1 MKVSTNDL
9 DVRVVRPSDVRAEI
23 NYAMNRKRPV
33 FIWGP
38 PGVGKSEI
46 VDSITQERSG
56 FMIDL
61 RLALMEP
68 TDLRGIPYFND
79 KNGTME
85 WATPSDL
92 PSQEL
97 ADQYESVILFLDEM
111 NQAPQ
116 SVQAAA
122 YQLIL
127 NRRLGSYVLP
137 DNVLIVAAGN
147 RESDRGVAYRMPS
160 PLANRFLHLEVEVN
174 HTDWQTW
181 AVDNDIIPDVV
192 GYLAFA
198 KQDLFDFDPKSSS
211 RSFATPRSW
220 AFVSQMLEES
230 DMSHDEE
237 MDIVT
242 GLVGEGMAIKFMN
255 HKKNA
260 ANLPKPSEILS
271 GSVKELKKL
280 EISSKYALT
289 VGMSYELKNIQDE
302 GNDKEL
308 TTSFNNFI
316 NFLMDNFEPEMCVL
330 GCKIALSEYDI
341 DVDFADVDRIDEW
354 VERYGKYMNIGS

>member
-1 MKVSTNDL
+1 MSDNIRKIKLDRAKSHMK
-9 DVRVVRPSDVRAEI
+9 RAF
-23 NYAMNRKRPV
+23 AKKRPV
-33 FIWGP
+33 FLWGP
-38 PGVGKSEI
+38 PGVGKSDILAQIADE
-46 VDSITQERSG
+46 G
-56 FMIDL
+56 NNLLIDL
-61 RLALMEP
+61 RMALLDP
-68 TDLRGIPYFND
+68 TDIKGYPYRDEVDN
-79 KNGTME
+79 KMK
-85 WATPSDL
+85 WAAPAEL

-97 ADQYESVILFLDEM
+97 ASQYETVYLFLDEL
-111 NQAPQ
+111 NSAPP
-116 SVQAAA
+116 SVQATA

-127 NRRLGSYVLP
+127 NRRVGNYVLP
-137 DNVLIVAAGN
+137 DNVVLAAAGN
-147 RESDRGVAYRMPS
+147 RDTDKGVTYRMPS

-174 HTDWQTW
+174 HGVWQDW
-181 AVDNDIIPDVV
+181 AIINDIIPDVV

-198 KQDLFDFDPKSSS
+198 KQDLFDFEPKSSS
-211 RSFATPRSW
+211 RSFATPRTW
-220 AFVSQMLEES
+220 AFVSQMLEDS
-230 DMSHDEE
+230 DMTHEEE

-260 ANLPKPSEILS
+260 SNLPKPSEILS
-271 GSVKELKKL
+271 GKVKELKKL

-302 GNDKEL
+302 GDEKEL
-308 TTSFNNFI
+308 TASFNNFI

-354 VERYGKYMNIGS
+354 VDRYGKYMSID

>member
-1 MKVSTNDL
+1 MSTENIRKVKLS
-9 DVRVVRPSDVRAEI
+9 RAKSHLKR
-23 NYAMNRKRPV
+23 AFAKKRPV

-38 PGVGKSEI
+38 PGVGKSDILAQIAE
-46 VDSITQERSG
+46 EG
-56 FMIDL
+56 NNHLIDL
-61 RLALMEP
+61 RMALLDP
-68 TDLRGIPYFND
+68 TDIKGYPYRDEDTN
-79 KNGTME
+79 KMM
-85 WATPSDL
+85 WAAPAEL
-92 PSQEL
+92 PSEDL
-97 ADQYESVILFLDEM
+97 ASEYETVYLFLDEL
-111 NQAPQ
+111 NSAPP
-116 SVQAAA
+116 SVQATA

-127 NRRLGSYVLP
+127 NRRVGQYKLP
-137 DNVLIVAAGN
+137 DNVVIAAAGN
-147 RESDRGVAYRMPS
+147 RDTDKGVTYRMPS
-160 PLANRFLHLEVEVN
+160 PLANRFLHLEIEVN
-174 HTDWQTW
+174 HEDWQTW
-181 AVDNDIIPDVV
+181 AVDNDVIPDVV

-220 AFVSQMLEES
+220 AFVSQMLEGS

-260 ANLPKPSEILS
+260 SKLPKPSEILS
-271 GSVKELKKL
+271 GAVKELKKL

-289 VGMSYELKNIQDE
+289 VGMSYELKGIQDS

-308 TTSFNNFI
+308 TASFNHFI

-341 DVDFADVDRIDEW
+341 DVDFADIDRIDEW
-354 VERYGKYMNIGS
+354 VDRYGKYMNIN

>member
-1 MKVSTNDL
+1 M
-9 DVRVVRPSDVRAEI
+9 SDNIRTVKLSRAKSHLKR
-23 NYAMNRKRPV
+23 AFSKKRPV

-38 PGVGKSEI
+38 PGVGKSDVLAQIAE
-46 VDSITQERSG
+46 EG
-56 FMIDL
+56 NNLLIDL
-61 RLALMEP
+61 RMALLDP
-68 TDLRGIPYFND
+68 TDIKGYPYRDEDTN
-79 KNGTME
+79 KMM
-85 WATPSDL
+85 WAAPAEL
-92 PSQEL
+92 PSEDL
-97 ADQYESVILFLDEM
+97 ASEYETVYLFLDEL
-111 NQAPQ
+111 NSAPP
-116 SVQAAA
+116 SVQATA

-127 NRRLGSYVLP
+127 NRRVGQYKLP
-137 DNVLIVAAGN
+137 DNVVIAAAGN
-147 RESDRGVAYRMPS
+147 RDTDKGVTYRMPS
-160 PLANRFLHLEVEVN
+160 PLANRFLHLEIEVD

-220 AFVSQMLEES
+220 AFVSQMLEDS
-230 DMSHDEE
+230 DMTHEEE

-260 ANLPKPSEILS
+260 SKLPKPSEILS

-302 GNDKEL
+302 GNEKEL
-308 TTSFNNFI
+308 TASFNNFI

-341 DVDFADVDRIDEW
+341 DVDFADVERIDEW
-354 VERYGKYMNIGS
+354 VERYGKYMNID

>member
-1 MKVSTNDL
+1 MSTENIRKVKLS
-9 DVRVVRPSDVRAEI
+9 RAKSHLKR
-23 NYAMNRKRPV
+23 AFAKKRPV

-38 PGVGKSEI
+38 PGVGKSDILAQIAE
-46 VDSITQERSG
+46 EG
-56 FMIDL
+56 NNHLIDL
-61 RLALMEP
+61 RMALLDP
-68 TDLRGIPYFND
+68 TDIKGYPYRDEDTN
-79 KNGTME
+79 KMM
-85 WATPSDL
+85 WAAPAEL
-92 PSQEL
+92 PSEEF
-97 ADQYESVILFLDEM
+97 ASEFDTVFLFLDEL
-111 NQAPQ
+111 NSAPP
-116 SVQAAA
+116 SVQATA

-127 NRRLGSYVLP
+127 NRRVGQYKLP
-137 DNVLIVAAGN
+137 SNVVIAAAGN
-147 RESDRGVAYRMPS
+147 RDTDKGVTYRMPS

-174 HTDWQTW
+174 HEDWQTW

-220 AFVSQMLEES
+220 AFVSQMLEDS
-230 DMSHDEE
+230 DMSHEEE

-260 ANLPKPSEILS
+260 SKLPKPSEILS
-271 GSVKELKKL
+271 GKVKELKKL

-302 GNDKEL
+302 NDDKKL
-308 TTSFNNFI
+308 TESFNNFV

-354 VERYGKYMNIGS
+354 VERYGKYMNID

>member
-1 MKVSTNDL
+1 MSTENIRTVKL
-9 DVRVVRPSDVRAEI
+9 SRAKSHI
-23 NYAMNRKRPV
+23 KRAFAKKRPV
-33 FIWGP
+33 FVWGP
-38 PGVGKSEI
+38 PGVGKSDVIAQIADE
-46 VDSITQERSG
+46 G
-56 FMIDL
+56 NNLLIDL
-61 RLALMEP
+61 RMALLDP
-68 TDLRGIPYFND
+68 TDIKGYPYRDEDTN
-79 KNGTME
+79 KMM
-85 WATPSDL
+85 WAAPAEL

-97 ADQYESVILFLDEM
+97 AEQFDNVYLFLDEL
-111 NQAPQ
+111 NSAPP
-116 SVQAAA
+116 SVQATA

-127 NRRLGSYVLP
+127 NRRVGQYILP
-137 DNVLIVAAGN
+137 DNVCIAAAGN
-147 RESDRGVAYRMPS
+147 RDTDKGVTYRMPS

-174 HTDWQTW
+174 HEDWQSW
-181 AVDNDIIPDVV
+181 AVDNDINPDVV

-220 AFVSQMLEES
+220 AFVSQMLEDS
-230 DMSHDEE
+230 DMTHEEE

-260 ANLPKPSEILS
+260 SKLPKPSEILS
-271 GSVKELKKL
+271 GKVKELKKL

-289 VGMSYELKNIQDE
+289 VGMSYELKGIQDQGDE
-302 GNDKEL
+302 KEL
-308 TTSFNNFI
+308 TASFNNFI

-354 VERYGKYMNIGS
+354 VERYGKYMNID

>member
-1 MKVSTNDL
+1 M
-9 DVRVVRPSDVRAEI
+9 SDNIRTVKLSRAKSHLKR
-23 NYAMNRKRPV
+23 AFSKKRPV

-38 PGVGKSEI
+38 PGVGKSDILAQIAE
-46 VDSITQERSG
+46 EG
-56 FMIDL
+56 NNLLIDL
-61 RLALMEP
+61 RMALLDP
-68 TDLRGIPYFND
+68 TDIKGYPYRDEDTN
-79 KNGTME
+79 KMM
-85 WATPSDL
+85 WAAPAEL
-92 PSQEL
+92 PSEDL
-97 ADQYESVILFLDEM
+97 ASEYETVYLFLDEL
-111 NQAPQ
+111 NSAPP
-116 SVQAAA
+116 SVQATA

-127 NRRLGSYVLP
+127 NRRVGQYKLP
-137 DNVLIVAAGN
+137 DNVVIAAAGN
-147 RESDRGVAYRMPS
+147 RDTDKGVTYRMPS
-160 PLANRFLHLEVEVN
+160 PLANRFLHLEIEVD

-220 AFVSQMLEES
+220 AFVSQMLEDS
-230 DMSHDEE
+230 DMTHEEE

-260 ANLPKPSEILS
+260 ANLPKPSDILS

-302 GNDKEL
+302 GNEKEL
-308 TTSFNNFI
+308 TASFNNFI

-341 DVDFADVDRIDEW
+341 DVDFADVERIDEW

>member
-1 MKVSTNDL
+1 M
-9 DVRVVRPSDVRAEI
+9 SDNIRTVKLSRAKSHLKR
-23 NYAMNRKRPV
+23 AFSKKRPV

-38 PGVGKSEI
+38 PGVGKSDILAQIAE
-46 VDSITQERSG
+46 EG
-56 FMIDL
+56 NNLLIDL
-61 RLALMEP
+61 RMALLDP
-68 TDLRGIPYFND
+68 TDIKGYPYRDEDTN
-79 KNGTME
+79 KMM
-85 WATPSDL
+85 WAAPAEL
-92 PSQEL
+92 PSEDL
-97 ADQYESVILFLDEM
+97 ASEYETVYLFLDEL
-111 NQAPQ
+111 NSAPP
-116 SVQAAA
+116 SVQATA

-127 NRRLGSYVLP
+127 NRRVGQYKLP
-137 DNVLIVAAGN
+137 DNVVIAAAGN
-147 RESDRGVAYRMPS
+147 RDTDKGVTYRMPS
-160 PLANRFLHLEVEVN
+160 PLANRFLHLEIEVD

-181 AVDNDIIPDVV
+181 AVDFGIIPDVV

-220 AFVSQMLEES
+220 AFVSQMLEDS
-230 DMSHDEE
+230 DMTHEEE

-260 ANLPKPSEILS
+260 SKLPKPSEILS

-302 GNDKEL
+302 GNEKEL
-308 TTSFNNFI
+308 TASFNNFI

-341 DVDFADVDRIDEW
+341 DVDFADVERIDEW

>member
-1 MKVSTNDL
+1 MSE
-9 DVRVVRPSDVRAEI
+9 VRTVKLSRAKTHLKR
-23 NYAMNRKRPV
+23 AFAKKRPV
-33 FIWGP
+33 FLWGP
-38 PGVGKSEI
+38 PGVGKSDILAQIAE
-46 VDSITQERSG
+46 EG
-56 FMIDL
+56 NNLLIDL
-61 RLALMEP
+61 RMALLDP
-68 TDLRGIPYFND
+68 TDIKGYPYRDEADN
-79 KNGTME
+79 KMK
-85 WATPSDL
+85 WAAPAEL
-92 PSQEL
+92 PSEEL
-97 ADQYESVILFLDEM
+97 ASQYETVYLFLDEL
-111 NQAPQ
+111 NSAPP
-116 SVQAAA
+116 SVQATA

-127 NRRLGSYVLP
+127 NRRVGNYVLP
-137 DNVLIVAAGN
+137 DNVVLAAAGN
-147 RESDRGVAYRMPS
+147 RDTDKGVTYRMPS

-174 HTDWQTW
+174 HSDWQTW
-181 AVDNDIIPDVV
+181 AVDFGIIPDVV

-220 AFVSQMLEES
+220 AFVSQMLEGS

-260 ANLPKPSEILS
+260 ANLPKPSDILS

-302 GNDKEL
+302 GNDKQL
-308 TTSFNNFI
+308 TESFNNFI

-354 VERYGKYMNIGS
+354 VDRYGKYMNIGS

>member
-1 MKVSTNDL
+1 MQTENIRKVKLS
-9 DVRVVRPSDVRAEI
+9 RAKSHLKR
-23 NYAMNRKRPV
+23 AFSKKRPV

-38 PGVGKSEI
+38 PGVGKSDILAQIAE
-46 VDSITQERSG
+46 EG
-56 FMIDL
+56 NNLLIDL
-61 RLALMEP
+61 RMALLDP
-68 TDLRGIPYFND
+68 TDIKGYPYRDEDTN
-79 KNGTME
+79 KMM
-85 WATPSDL
+85 WAAPAEL
-92 PSQEL
+92 PSEEF
-97 ADQYESVILFLDEM
+97 ASEFDTVFLFLDEL
-111 NQAPQ
+111 NSAPP
-116 SVQAAA
+116 SVQATA

-127 NRRLGSYVLP
+127 NRRVGQYKLP
-137 DNVLIVAAGN
+137 SNVVIAAAGN
-147 RESDRGVAYRMPS
+147 RDTDKGVTYRMPS

-174 HTDWQTW
+174 HDDWQSW

-220 AFVSQMLEES
+220 AFVSQMLEDS
-230 DMSHDEE
+230 NMSHDEE

-260 ANLPKPSEILS
+260 SKLPKPSEILS
-271 GSVKELKKL
+271 GKVKELKKL

-289 VGMSYELKNIQDE
+289 VGMSYELKGIQDNGDE
-302 GNDKEL
+302 KEL
-308 TTSFNNFI
+308 TASFNNFI

-341 DVDFADVDRIDEW
+341 DVDFADIDRIDEW
-354 VERYGKYMNIGS
+354 VDRYGKYMNIN

>member
-1 MKVSTNDL
+1 M
-9 DVRVVRPSDVRAEI
+9 SDNIRTVKLSRAKSHI
-23 NYAMNRKRPV
+23 KRAFNKKRPV

-38 PGVGKSEI
+38 PGVGKSDVLAQIAE
-46 VDSITQERSG
+46 EG
-56 FMIDL
+56 NNLLIDL
-61 RLALMEP
+61 RMALLDP
-68 TDLRGIPYFND
+68 TDIKGYPYRDEDTN
-79 KNGTME
+79 KMM
-85 WATPSDL
+85 WAAPAEL
-92 PSQEL
+92 PSEEV
-97 ADQYESVILFLDEM
+97 ASQYETVFLFLDEL
-111 NQAPQ
+111 NSAPP
-116 SVQAAA
+116 SVQATA

-127 NRRLGSYVLP
+127 NRRVGQYQLP
-137 DNVLIVAAGN
+137 DNVVIAAAGN
-147 RESDRGVAYRMPS
+147 RDTDKGVTYRMPS

-174 HTDWQTW
+174 HDDWQSW
-181 AVDNDIIPDVV
+181 AVDNDINPDVV

-220 AFVSQMLEES
+220 AFVSQMLEDS
-230 DMSHDEE
+230 DMTHEEE

-260 ANLPKPSEILS
+260 SKLPKPSDILS
-271 GSVKELKKL
+271 GKVKELKKL

-289 VGMSYELKNIQDE
+289 VGMSYELKNIQDNGE
-302 GNDKEL
+302 EKEL
-308 TTSFNNFI
+308 TEAFNNFI

-341 DVDFADVDRIDEW
+341 DVDFADVKRIDEW
-354 VERYGKYMNIGS
+354 VDRYGKYMNID

>member
-1 MKVSTNDL
+1 M
-9 DVRVVRPSDVRAEI
+9 
-23 NYAMNRKRPV
+23 
-33 FIWGP
+33 
-38 PGVGKSEI
+38 
-46 VDSITQERSG
+46 
-56 FMIDL
+56 
-61 RLALMEP
+61 
-68 TDLRGIPYFND
+68 
-79 KNGTME
+79 
-85 WATPSDL
+85 
-92 PSQEL
+92 
-97 ADQYESVILFLDEM
+97 FLDEL
-111 NQAPQ
+111 NSAPP
-116 SVQAAA
+116 SVQATA

-127 NRRLGSYVLP
+127 NRRVGQYVLP
-137 DNVLIVAAGN
+137 DNVVIAAAGN
-147 RESDRGVAYRMPS
+147 RDTDKGVTYRMPS
-160 PLANRFLHLEVEVN
+160 PLANRFLHLEIEVN
-174 HTDWQTW
+174 HEDWQTW

-220 AFVSQMLEES
+220 AFVSQMLEDS

-260 ANLPKPSEILS
+260 SKLPKPSEILS
-271 GSVKELKKL
+271 GKVKELKKL

-289 VGMSYELKNIQDE
+289 VGMSYELKGIQDSGDE
-302 GNDKEL
+302 KEL
-308 TTSFNNFI
+308 TASFNNFI

-341 DVDFADVDRIDEW
+341 DVDFADIDRIDEW
-354 VERYGKYMNIGS
+354 VDRYGKYMNIN

>member
-1 MKVSTNDL
+1 MSEVRTVKLSRAKTHMK
-9 DVRVVRPSDVRAEI
+9 RAF
-23 NYAMNRKRPV
+23 AKKRPV
-33 FIWGP
+33 FLWGP
-38 PGVGKSEI
+38 PGVGKSDILAQIADE
-46 VDSITQERSG
+46 G
-56 FMIDL
+56 NNLLIDL
-61 RLALMEP
+61 RMALLDP
-68 TDLRGIPYFND
+68 TDIKGYPYRDEVDN
-79 KNGTME
+79 KMK
-85 WATPSDL
+85 WAAPAEL

-97 ADQYESVILFLDEM
+97 ASQYETVYLFLDEL
-111 NQAPQ
+111 NSAPP
-116 SVQAAA
+116 SVQATA

-127 NRRLGSYVLP
+127 NRRVGNYVLP
-137 DNVLIVAAGN
+137 DNVVLAAAGN
-147 RESDRGVAYRMPS
+147 RDTDKGVTYRMPS
-160 PLANRFLHLEVEVN
+160 PLANRFFHLEVEVD
-174 HTDWQTW
+174 HGDWQTW
-181 AVDNDIIPDVV
+181 AVDNDILPDVV

-220 AFVSQMLEES
+220 AFVSQMLEDS
-230 DMSHDEE
+230 DMTHDEE

-271 GSVKELKKL
+271 GKVKELKKL

-289 VGMSYELKNIQDE
+289 VGMSYELKSIQDS
-302 GNDKEL
+302 GDDKEL
-308 TTSFNNFI
+308 TLSFNNFI

-341 DVDFADVDRIDEW
+341 DVDFADIDRIDEW
-354 VERYGKYMNIGS
+354 VNRYGKYMNIN

>member
-1 MKVSTNDL
+1 M
-9 DVRVVRPSDVRAEI
+9 SDNIRTVKLSRAKSHLKR
-23 NYAMNRKRPV
+23 AFSKKRPV

-38 PGVGKSEI
+38 PGDGKSDILAQIAE
-46 VDSITQERSG
+46 EG
-56 FMIDL
+56 NNLLIDL
-61 RLALMEP
+61 RMALLDP
-68 TDLRGIPYFND
+68 TDIKGYPYRDEDTN
-79 KNGTME
+79 KMM
-85 WATPSDL
+85 WAAPAEL
-92 PSQEL
+92 PSEDL
-97 ADQYESVILFLDEM
+97 ASEYETVYLFLDEL
-111 NQAPQ
+111 NSAPP
-116 SVQAAA
+116 SVQATA

-127 NRRLGSYVLP
+127 NRRVGQYKLP
-137 DNVLIVAAGN
+137 DNVVIAAAGN
-147 RESDRGVAYRMPS
+147 RDTDKGVTYRMPS
-160 PLANRFLHLEVEVN
+160 PLANRFLHLEIEVD

-220 AFVSQMLEES
+220 AFVSQMLEDS
-230 DMSHDEE
+230 DMTHEEE

-260 ANLPKPSEILS
+260 SKLPKPSEILS

-302 GNDKEL
+302 GNEKEL
-308 TTSFNNFI
+308 TASFNNFI

>member
-1 MKVSTNDL
+1 M
-9 DVRVVRPSDVRAEI
+9 SDNIRTVKLSRAKSHI
-23 NYAMNRKRPV
+23 KRAFNKKRPV

-38 PGVGKSEI
+38 PGVGKSDVLAQIAE
-46 VDSITQERSG
+46 EG
-56 FMIDL
+56 NNLLIDL
-61 RLALMEP
+61 RMALLDP
-68 TDLRGIPYFND
+68 TDIKGYPYRDEDTN
-79 KNGTME
+79 KMM
-85 WATPSDL
+85 WAAPAEL
-92 PSQEL
+92 PSEEL
-97 ADQYESVILFLDEM
+97 ASQYETVFLFLDEL
-111 NQAPQ
+111 NSAPP
-116 SVQAAA
+116 SVQATA

-127 NRRLGSYVLP
+127 NRRVGQYQLP
-137 DNVLIVAAGN
+137 DNVVIAAAGN
-147 RESDRGVAYRMPS
+147 RDTDKGVTYRMPS

-174 HTDWQTW
+174 HDDWQSW
-181 AVDNDIIPDVV
+181 AVDNDINPDVV

-220 AFVSQMLEES
+220 AFVSQMLEDS
-230 DMSHDEE
+230 DMTHEEE

-260 ANLPKPSEILS
+260 SKLPKPSEILS
-271 GSVKELKKL
+271 GKVKELKKL

-289 VGMSYELKNIQDE
+289 VGMSYELKNIQDNGE
-302 GNDKEL
+302 EKEL
-308 TTSFNNFI
+308 TAAFNNFI

-341 DVDFADVDRIDEW
+341 DVDFADVKRIDEW
-354 VERYGKYMNIGS
+354 VDRYGKYMNID

>member
-1 MKVSTNDL
+1 M
-9 DVRVVRPSDVRAEI
+9 SDNIRTVKLSRAKSHLKR
-23 NYAMNRKRPV
+23 AFSKKRPV

-38 PGVGKSEI
+38 PGVGKSDILAQIAE
-46 VDSITQERSG
+46 EG
-56 FMIDL
+56 NNLLIDL
-61 RLALMEP
+61 RMALLDP
-68 TDLRGIPYFND
+68 TDIKGYPYRDEDTN
-79 KNGTME
+79 KMM
-85 WATPSDL
+85 WAAPAEL
-92 PSQEL
+92 PSEDL
-97 ADQYESVILFLDEM
+97 ASEYETVYLFLDEL
-111 NQAPQ
+111 NSAPP
-116 SVQAAA
+116 SVQATA
-122 YQLIL
+122 YQVIL
-127 NRRLGSYVLP
+127 NRRVGQYKLP
-137 DNVLIVAAGN
+137 DNVVIAAAGN
-147 RESDRGVAYRMPS
+147 RDTDKGVTYRMPS
-160 PLANRFLHLEVEVN
+160 PLANRFLHLEIEVD

-220 AFVSQMLEES
+220 AFVSQMLEDS
-230 DMSHDEE
+230 DMTHEEE

-260 ANLPKPSEILS
+260 SKLPKPSEILS

-302 GNDKEL
+302 GNEKEL
-308 TTSFNNFI
+308 TASFNNFI

-341 DVDFADVDRIDEW
+341 DVDFADVERIDEW

>member
-1 MKVSTNDL
+1 MSE
-9 DVRVVRPSDVRAEI
+9 VRTVKLSRAKSHI
-23 NYAMNRKRPV
+23 KRAFAKKRPV

-38 PGVGKSEI
+38 PGVGKSDILAQIAE
-46 VDSITQERSG
+46 EG
-56 FMIDL
+56 NNLLIDL
-61 RLALMEP
+61 RMALLDP
-68 TDLRGIPYFND
+68 TDIKGYPYRDEDTN
-79 KNGTME
+79 KMM
-85 WATPSDL
+85 WAAPAEL
-92 PSQEL
+92 PSEEL
-97 ADQYESVILFLDEM
+97 ASQYETVFLFLDEL
-111 NQAPQ
+111 NSAPP
-116 SVQAAA
+116 SVQATA

-127 NRRLGSYVLP
+127 NRRVGQYVLP
-137 DNVLIVAAGN
+137 ENVVIAAAGN
-147 RESDRGVAYRMPS
+147 RDTDKGVTYRMTS

-174 HTDWQTW
+174 HEDWQSW
-181 AVDNDIIPDVV
+181 AVDNDINPDVV

-220 AFVSQMLEES
+220 AFVSQMLEDS
-230 DMSHDEE
+230 DMTHEEE

-260 ANLPKPSEILS
+260 SKLPKPSEILS
-271 GSVKELKKL
+271 GKVKELKKL

-289 VGMSYELKNIQDE
+289 VGMSYELKNIQDNGDE
-302 GNDKEL
+302 KDL
-308 TTSFNNFI
+308 TKAFNNFI

-341 DVDFADVDRIDEW
+341 DVDFADVKRIDEW
-354 VERYGKYMNIGS
+354 VDRYGKYMNID

>member
-1 MKVSTNDL
+1 MSE
-9 DVRVVRPSDVRAEI
+9 VRTVKLSRAKGHI
-23 NYAMNRKRPV
+23 KRAFDKKRPV

-38 PGVGKSEI
+38 PGVGKSDVLAQIAE
-46 VDSITQERSG
+46 EG
-56 FMIDL
+56 NNLLIDL
-61 RLALMEP
+61 RMALLDP
-68 TDLRGIPYFND
+68 TDIKGYPYRDEDTN
-79 KNGTME
+79 KMM
-85 WATPSDL
+85 WAAPAEL
-92 PSQEL
+92 PSEEI
-97 ADQYESVILFLDEM
+97 ASQYETVFLFLDEL
-111 NQAPQ
+111 NSAPP
-116 SVQAAA
+116 SVQATA

-127 NRRLGSYVLP
+127 NRRVGQYQLP
-137 DNVLIVAAGN
+137 DNVVIAAAGN
-147 RESDRGVAYRMPS
+147 RDTDKGVTYRMPS

-174 HTDWQTW
+174 HEDWQTW
-181 AVDNDIIPDVV
+181 AVDNDINPDVV

-220 AFVSQMLEES
+220 AFVSQMLEDS
-230 DMSHDEE
+230 DMTHEEE

-260 ANLPKPSEILS
+260 SKLPRPSEILS
-271 GSVKELKKL
+271 GKVKELKKL

-308 TTSFNNFI
+308 TASFNNFI

-354 VERYGKYMNIGS
+354 VERYGKYMNID

>member
-1 MKVSTNDL
+1 M
-9 DVRVVRPSDVRAEI
+9 SDNIRTVKLSRAKSHI
-23 NYAMNRKRPV
+23 KRAFNKKRPV

-38 PGVGKSEI
+38 PGVGKSDVLAQIAE
-46 VDSITQERSG
+46 EG
-56 FMIDL
+56 NNLLIDL
-61 RLALMEP
+61 RMALLDP
-68 TDLRGIPYFND
+68 TDIKGYPYRDEDTN
-79 KNGTME
+79 KMM
-85 WATPSDL
+85 WAAPAEL
-92 PSQEL
+92 PSEEL
-97 ADQYESVILFLDEM
+97 ASQYETVFLFLDEL
-111 NQAPQ
+111 NSAPP
-116 SVQAAA
+116 SVQATA

-127 NRRLGSYVLP
+127 NRRVGQYQLP
-137 DNVLIVAAGN
+137 DNVVIAAAGN
-147 RESDRGVAYRMPS
+147 RDTDKGVTYRMPS

-174 HTDWQTW
+174 HDDWQSW
-181 AVDNDIIPDVV
+181 AVDNDINPDVV

-220 AFVSQMLEES
+220 AFVSQMLEDS
-230 DMSHDEE
+230 DMTHEEE

-260 ANLPKPSEILS
+260 SKLPKPSEILS
-271 GSVKELKKL
+271 GKVKELKKL

-289 VGMSYELKNIQDE
+289 VGMSYELKNIQDNGE
-302 GNDKEL
+302 EKEL
-308 TTSFNNFI
+308 TEAFNNFI

-341 DVDFADVDRIDEW
+341 DVDFADVKRIDEW
-354 VERYGKYMNIGS
+354 VDRYGKYMNID

>member
-1 MKVSTNDL
+1 MSE
-9 DVRVVRPSDVRAEI
+9 VRTVKLSRAKGHI
-23 NYAMNRKRPV
+23 KRAFDKKRPV

-38 PGVGKSEI
+38 PGVGKSDVLAQIAE
-46 VDSITQERSG
+46 EG
-56 FMIDL
+56 NNLLIDL
-61 RLALMEP
+61 RMALLDR
-68 TDLRGIPYFND
+68 TDIKGYPYRDEDTN
-79 KNGTME
+79 KMM
-85 WATPSDL
+85 WAAPAEL
-92 PSQEL
+92 PSEEI
-97 ADQYESVILFLDEM
+97 ASQYETVFLFLDEL
-111 NQAPQ
+111 NSAPP
-116 SVQAAA
+116 SVQATA

-127 NRRLGSYVLP
+127 NRRVGQYQLP
-137 DNVLIVAAGN
+137 DNVVIAAAGN
-147 RESDRGVAYRMPS
+147 RDTDKGVTYRMPS

-174 HTDWQTW
+174 HEDWQTW
-181 AVDNDIIPDVV
+181 AVDNDINPDVV

-220 AFVSQMLEES
+220 AFVSQMLEDS
-230 DMSHDEE
+230 DMTHEEE

-260 ANLPKPSEILS
+260 SKLPRPSEILS
-271 GSVKELKKL
+271 GKVKELKKL

-308 TTSFNNFI
+308 TASFNNFI

-354 VERYGKYMNIGS
+354 VERYGKYMNID